1 MSLSPKELVDEAIKR
16 GKVKANY
23 SFITI
28 ATLGMMAGVFIGLAG
43 VAMIRTM
50 GTMPAS
56 WGTMTN
62 LMGALMFPFGLICL
76 LLVGGELV
84 TGNMFVVTM
93 ALYAKKISVKQWA
106 RNLFL
111 VTVFNFVGAV
121 GVAIFFGYYSKTLDG
136 HFLERTIAVAQGR
149 IADAPLQAFL
159 SGIACNILVCTGVYM
174 NMASKDFIG
183 KIVGTFLPVAGFVIA
198 GYQHVVANMFLIMA
212 GILAGGVTWGA
223 FLNNLL
229 FVWLG
234 NLVGGGLLL
243 GGLYFLAFKVGMK
256 EVASETSPNQ
266 VLVSSNE
273 TYPNLSEPFSDSPE
287 LKG

>member
-1 MSLSPKELVDEAIKR
+1 
-16 GKVKANY
+16 
-23 SFITI
+23 
-28 ATLGMMAGVFIGLAG
+28 
-43 VAMIRTM
+43 
-50 GTMPAS
+50 
-56 WGTMTN
+56 
-62 LMGALMFPFGLICL
+62 
-76 LLVGGELV
+76 
-84 TGNMFVVTM
+84 MFVVTM

-256 EVASETSPNQ
+256 EVASETSHDQ
-266 VLVSSNE
+266 VLASSNE
-273 TYPNLSEPFSDSPE
+273 TYPNLSEPFSESPNQ
-287 LKG
+287 